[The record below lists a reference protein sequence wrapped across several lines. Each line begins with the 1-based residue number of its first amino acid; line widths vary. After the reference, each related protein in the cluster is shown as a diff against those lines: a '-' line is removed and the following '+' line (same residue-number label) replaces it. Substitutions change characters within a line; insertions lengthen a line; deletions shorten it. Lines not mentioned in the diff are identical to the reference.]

1 MAIIKRNNHYQVKF
15 RGSDGKWVT
24 DTFAAK
30 RDAEAYEIEIKQQRR
45 DGVRVTSQGNQLT
58 VTQYFE
64 RWFETVRHQASPG
77 WRACQKQFF
86 HVYIEPVIGHLK
98 LKAVTPDLIANVVSG
113 VKGQRKSEQTQLH
126 VFNLLRKIFRDAV
139 ELFQLTTFNPV
150 LRTLRPKV
158 PLKETKHLNL
168 EQVKSLLQYSS
179 AREYGTAIWL
189 QVFLGLRVSEI
200 IALSWEDLDL
210 ETGIVT
216 IRRSYSRKDTW
227 VQKERVFKEYPKG
240 RKHHSRQI
248 PGELLVLLKQVKRT
262 SPFVAATS
270 FGEMLS
276 YEFYLETL
284 KNYCQELGIPKV
296 GTHGLRH
303 STSELYL
310 HHGATRDDLRRLFA
324 HSSLDITD
332 RYVHERGTNLEKVT
346 KVIRLFPKETVACS
360 QNVPT
365 SEKTEVGEI

>member
-1 MAIIKRNNHYQVKF
+1 VLGELKR
-15 RGSDGKWVT
+15 
-24 DTFAAK
+24 
-30 RDAEAYEIEIKQQRR
+30 
-45 DGVRVTSQGNQLT
+45 
-58 VTQYFE
+58 
-64 RWFETVRHQASPG
+64 
-77 WRACQKQFF
+77 
-86 HVYIEPVIGHLK
+86 
-98 LKAVTPDLIANVVSG
+98 
-113 VKGQRKSEQTQLH
+113 QRKSEQTQLH
-126 VFNLLRKIFRDAV
+126 VFNLLRKMFRDAV
-139 ELFQLTTFNPV
+139 EIFQLTTFNPV

-168 EQVKSLLQYSS
+168 EQVKSLLQFSCDN
-179 AREYGTAIWL
+179 EYGTAIWL

-200 IALSWEDLDL
+200 IALRWEDMDL
-210 ETGIVT
+210 EAGVVT

-227 VQKERVFKEYPKG
+227 VQKDRVFKEYPKG
-240 RKHHSRQI
+240 RKHHSKRI
-248 PGELLVLLKQVKRT
+248 PDELLGFLENLKRV

-270 FGEMLS
+270 FGEILS

-284 KNYCQELGIPKV
+284 KKYCRELEIPEV

-332 RYVHERGTNLEKVT
+332 RYVHEKGTNLEKVT
-346 KVIRLFPKETVACS
+346 KVIRLFPQETKECS
-360 QNVPT
+360 QNVPI